1 MRKIDINK
9 LIDEAR
15 FNPFHWR
22 VLFWTTL
29 ILIFDGYD
37 LVIYGVVLPA
47 LMQEWGLTPVQAGSL
62 GSCALFGMMF
72 GALILGPLAD
82 KIGRKPI
89 IVGGIAIFS
98 VFTALTGFCTDPT
111 QFGICRFI
119 AGFAIGGVMP
129 NAVAL
134 MSEYAPKKLRST
146 LVAIMF
152 SGYSVGGM
160 LSAGLGVVLLPDY
173 GWQSLFYVA
182 AIPLLLL
189 PIIYRSL
196 PESVGFIVRQG
207 RTTEASQVIQRIEP
221 SFVPRANDDFSTPTQ
236 KNAGA
241 PMVQLFREGRA
252 VSTLLL
258 WTSCF
263 CCLLMI
269 YALGSWL
276 PKLMVNAGY
285 GLGSSIMFLLVL
297 NLGAIVGAISGGWLG
312 DRFKLRNVVVVF
324 FVIAAVSIS
333 SLGFHPPTAV
343 LYVLVAIAGAST
355 IGTQILAWAL
365 VAQFYPMNIR
375 STGLGWASGIGR
387 TGAIVGPILGGVL
400 VGIQLPLHFNFIV
413 FAIPGAVAALAMCFV
428 YQRQPKTQPLAST
441 NAALQD

>member
-1 MRKIDINK
+1 MRKIDINQ

-22 VLFWTTL
+22 VLFWATL

-37 LVIYGVVLPA
+37 LVIYGVVLPP
-47 LMQEWGLTPVQAGSL
+47 LMQEWGLTPVQAGTL

-82 KIGRKPI
+82 KIGRKPV
-89 IVGGIAIFS
+89 IVGGIALFS
-98 VFTALTGFCTDPT
+98 VFTVLTGFSTDPT

-119 AGFAIGGVMP
+119 AGFGIGGVMP

-134 MSEYAPKKLRST
+134 MNEYAPKKLRST

-160 LSAGLGVVLLPDY
+160 FSAGLGVVLLPSF
-173 GWQSLFYVA
+173 GWQSMFYVA

-189 PIIYRSL
+189 PMIYRSL
-196 PESVGFIVRQG
+196 PESLGFMVRQG
-207 RTTEASQVIQRIEP
+207 RTTEVSQVIQRIEP
-221 SFVPRANDDFSTPTQ
+221 SFVPQAKDGFTTATPKT
-236 KNAGA
+236 AGS
-241 PMVQLFREGRA
+241 PLTQLFREGRA
-252 VSTLLL
+252 ISTLLL
-258 WTSCF
+258 WSSCF

-276 PKLMVNAGY
+276 PKLMLNAGY
-285 GLGSSIMFLLVL
+285 GLGSSMTFLMVL
-297 NLGAIVGAISGGWLG
+297 NLGAIVGAIGGGWLG

-324 FVIAAVSIS
+324 FIIAALSIS

-355 IGTQILAWAL
+355 IGTQILAWAF
-365 VAQFYPMNIR
+365 VAQFYPMTIR
-375 STGLGWASGIGR
+375 STGLGWASGVGR
-387 TGAIVGPILGGVL
+387 TGAMVGPILGGVL
-400 VGIQLPLHFNFIV
+400 LGIQLPLHYNFMV

-428 YQRQPKTQPLAST
+428 YQRQPDAQAQMSARSVP
-441 NAALQD
+441 QD

>member
-15 FNPFHWR
+15 FNPFHLR
-22 VLFWTTL
+22 VLFWATL

-37 LVIYGVVLPA
+37 LVIYGVVLPT
-47 LMQEWGLTPVQAGSL
+47 LMQEWGLTPVQAGTL

-82 KIGRKPI
+82 KVGRKPV
-89 IVGGIAIFS
+89 IVGGIALFS
-98 VFTALTGFCTDPT
+98 LFTVLTGFCTDPT

-119 AGFAIGGVMP
+119 AGFGIGGVMP

-160 LSAGLGVVLLPDY
+160 ISAGLGVVLLPSF

-182 AIPLLLL
+182 AIPILLL
-189 PIIYRSL
+189 PMIYRSL
-196 PESVGFIVRQG
+196 PESVGFMVRQG
-207 RTTEASQVIQRIEP
+207 RAVEASHVMQSIEP
-221 SFVPRANDDFSTPTQ
+221 GYVPRANDDYSTPTL
-236 KNAGA
+236 KTAGA
-241 PMVQLFREGRA
+241 PLMQLFREGRA
-252 VSTLLL
+252 ISTLLL

-297 NLGAIVGAISGGWLG
+297 NFGAIVGAIGGGWLG

-324 FVIAAVSIS
+324 FVIAAISIS
-333 SLGFHPPTAV
+333 SLGFNPPTV
-343 LYVLVAIAGAST
+343 ILYALVAIAGAST
-355 IGTQILAWAL
+355 IGTQILAWAF
-365 VAQFYPMNIR
+365 VAQFYPMTIR

-387 TGAIVGPILGGVL
+387 TGAMVGPILGGVL
-400 VGIQLPLHFNFIV
+400 VGIQLPLHFNFMV
-413 FAIPGAVAALAMCFV
+413 FALPGAVAALAMCFV
-428 YQRQPKTQPLAST
+428 YQRQSKTQPQAS
-441 NAALQD
+441 ASAVLQD

>member
-1 MRKIDINK
+1 MI
-9 LIDEAR
+9 
-15 FNPFHWR
+15 
-22 VLFWTTL
+22 
-29 ILIFDGYD
+29 
-37 LVIYGVVLPA
+37 
-47 LMQEWGLTPVQAGSL
+47 
-62 GSCALFGMMF
+62 
-72 GALILGPLAD
+72 
-82 KIGRKPI
+82 
-89 IVGGIAIFS
+89 
-98 VFTALTGFCTDPT
+98 
-111 QFGICRFI
+111 
-119 AGFAIGGVMP
+119 
-129 NAVAL
+129 
-134 MSEYAPKKLRST
+134 
-146 LVAIMF
+146 
-152 SGYSVGGM
+152 
-160 LSAGLGVVLLPDY
+160 
-173 GWQSLFYVA
+173 
-182 AIPLLLL
+182 
-189 PIIYRSL
+189 
-196 PESVGFIVRQG
+196 
-207 RTTEASQVIQRIEP
+207 
-221 SFVPRANDDFSTPTQ
+221 
-236 KNAGA
+236 
-241 PMVQLFREGRA
+241 QLFREGRA

-285 GLGSSIMFLLVL
+285 GLGSSMMFLLVL
-297 NLGAIVGAISGGWLG
+297 NLGAIVGAIGGGWLG

-324 FVIAAVSIS
+324 FVIAALSIS

-365 VAQFYPMNIR
+365 VAQFYPMDIR

-400 VGIQLPLHFNFIV
+400 VGIQLPLHFNFLV